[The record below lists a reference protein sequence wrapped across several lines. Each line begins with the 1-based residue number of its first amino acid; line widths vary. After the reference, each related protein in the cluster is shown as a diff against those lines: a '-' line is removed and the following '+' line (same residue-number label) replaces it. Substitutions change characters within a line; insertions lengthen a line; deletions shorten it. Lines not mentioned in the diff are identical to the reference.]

1 MGKKK
6 SSFKINYD
14 ARTGKF
20 VAVKEAK
27 RRPATNVVEIIKKNS
42 F

>member
-6 SSFKINYD
+6 SSFKISRD

-20 VAVKEAK
+20 VPVKEAK